1 MKAIK
6 QHKYTCAVLL
16 ALLFLTLTVAVS
28 FLITSVLASPTV
40 TIEQNGPRII
50 VKISEGTASSYKWMI
65 SDAIDGEFRQID
77 GETGNYY
84 DISASDENKYIKAV
98 VDGTETE
105 VIGPIGKLVTLDIGN
120 GSITFDSTYSY
131 YDSDKNM
138 LTGKHEATNIYV
150 IVQDNDNL
158 TNNKISFNG
167 IHTEGVF
174 DVTIDGVHMG
184 SNVSTGLAPNTST
197 TASYDTGV
205 IDIYPSGNIGTK
217 HVILRIKGENIVR
230 GIHYSTKNVDSS
242 LKITDINGDGGT
254 EGILYIPIKV
264 TADEIDEFVNSNNSY
279 NHWNSAIGGD
289 DGTGDQVTNF
299 EIAGS
304 KLQVLTTYADNC
316 TAIGAGGNGYC
327 QMKITGG
334 QVIAHCNGT
343 GAAIGGGIGW
353 FSQGGKSDITISGGT
368 VYAEN
373 HSKIYAEITA
383 YKEGNIPSSAKII
396 KESEYDPNDADCAV
410 VGGVAIG
417 SGSTFF
423 STGSEGVVTITG
435 GYVEAYAKYGNG
447 IGGGNS
453 SSYTGGKATITIS
466 GGTVIASSIGGG
478 DSKNGVGGEA
488 TVSIG
493 DNKGNVPDIT
503 LTQGIG
509 GGKSLSG
516 DGGNATITVYS
527 GNMTAG
533 GIIGGGDGGLVGNGG
548 TAKVSINDGYLTA
561 ASIGGGTG
569 GINGNGGA
577 AEVYVNNGTIV
588 TGTIGGGDTLNET
601 DGKIGYAKAI
611 IKGGNITG
619 QFLMAEGGTEL
630 CYFEMSGGT
639 LSGVNTSDN
648 SKFTYKLDGAAVNMD
663 DSQGIVKIS
672 GGTIMDCSAQ
682 NGGAIYMTNGVCTI
696 SGNATIKNCNA
707 TENGGAIYMGGG
719 TLNVNG
725 GTITVNSA
733 INGGAA
739 YVFGGDVYVT
749 GGFISNNT
757 ASENGGGI
765 AVSNGDFYMIGG
777 NVEHNTSITGS
788 GGGIYVESAGT
799 DLEVCIYS
807 GSLSHNDSNVDGGAL
822 AVRGASDGTEEIKVQ
837 FGVKE
842 VHYDESGNP
851 VSCDHDSVNKVDSTV
866 TDCPLVTG
874 NHANE
879 SGGAIFVTGNSQKT
893 KLNIY
898 CLEEKNNT
906 KNSAEGDNAQSNFM
920 MVEGGNV
927 IVSSSEFDKV
937 DGQNDRYG
945 KIVIESTIYVTGG
958 EVDIY
963 GEMTNPKIN
972 DVMTIDITK
981 DGDHFEDHR
990 LNTKSTKLYKL
1001 RYYENFRDP
1010 ETGLIK
1016 GQYKE
1021 YAIVHGQAVPISGN
1035 IYSHPGYTIKKWNTR
1050 DKYNDDVDDYV
1061 PVTGDRPNGVESW
1074 RGWYEIGQ
1082 NYTFD
1087 GEPIGDLT
1095 IFAIWEENGY
1105 TVSFDPN
1112 VPANE
1117 SYSGE
1122 MANQIFYYDNAEN
1135 LSENKFKRPGYIFLG
1150 WSEDPGATVPQ
1161 YEDKQSVINLTTEV
1175 GVIVKLYAVWEKCDH
1190 NEATHTY
1197 TYSVI
1202 ENGPQSQTLRRVC
1215 DCDGCVEEVHLSA
1228 EDTVY
1233 NQKTHSAKVV
1243 YTSDRW
1249 KPDVIYA
1256 ALDARDVLVF
1266 DTDVKK
1272 YLPYHAGR
1280 YTAQITD
1287 GGKIISVTYTIK
1299 KADQPAPSKP
1309 SFITD
1314 KESDG
1319 SVMSIFPIA
1328 PSPLIGTDDDY
1339 KSFPEYRIVYYEN
1352 GGEKTTDWVKGVN
1365 ADALIDDKYAAQF
1378 ILDKA
1383 LTNYYIQARY
1393 SECDNYKA
1401 SPIVVADSIYF
1412 FAGNVEFIVVCGEGV
1427 HYIIKTADGSN
1438 VTENGIEIRVDVID
1452 GYFFPK
1458 GYSASISTANA
1469 ASDAN
1474 LTLKRDEG
1482 LFLEYSIS
1490 NIPANCTIT
1499 LTLPDAKKQLNISS
1513 NITEKQVFGS
1523 VTADSATI
1531 SRDSAFTVRFDISN
1545 YDSTEFNELELKFG
1559 FALPVGTTIIMQD
1572 KLNGR
1577 YYYYLV
1583 AGSTKS
1589 TFKLTE
1595 FSLMGVDSNQGK
1607 FVVNNDMSLQ
1617 FVVDFSRAS
1626 SFPSMGDFAVSLEGK
1641 KQDDSRAQ
1649 DASSSET
1656 VSIKEKDEFSLSV
1669 DQPVNGMVGF
1679 THNKSDGIASKW
1691 DGREDAIVFT
1701 PIGDIPADAH
1711 LSIVCEGQTIVI
1723 YPNNNGD
1730 FVYSMPDLEQGTI
1743 KVTLMSSLLE
1753 NSVHEFKFKV
1763 NWIVA
1768 NSLAELSP
1776 MNAEIVKQIDVLKV
1790 TNNTSPT
1797 VSLKIR
1803 VYDDNNNDSNNDQ
1816 NLFDQG
1822 TTVKLIV
1829 EWKGLAP
1836 NYTLKVD
1843 LMRKTDSGEYT
1854 NTGVSKEIQFTN
1866 GDDLREL
1873 ELSLAGNMTGSY
1885 CLVVTAKEDLV
1896 TMSEAVYYLIIK

>member
-138 LTGKHEATNIYV
+138 FTGTHKATNIYV
-150 IVQDNDNL
+150 IVHANNATKT
-158 TNNKISFNG
+158 TNNIK
-167 IHTEGVF
+167 F
-174 DVTIDGVHMG
+174 DGHHKDAPFVVTLDNVNMG
-184 SNVSTGLAPNTST
+184 ATPKNLNQSPGTSGTDTPSTGQITIPAKQSEIKKVTL
-197 TASYDTGV
+197 V
-205 IDIYPSGNIGTK
+205 
-217 HVILRIKGENIVR
+217 LKGENQVR
-230 GIHYSTKNVDSS
+230 NITYYNAGDTSEPQTVDSY
-242 LKITDINGDGGT
+242 LKITDINGDGAVGD
-254 EGILYIPIKV
+254 GVDGGSLYIPYKIE
-264 TADEIDEFVNSNNSY
+264 TEEDINAFVATKANY
-279 NHWNSAIGGD
+279 NHWNAGIGGVD
-289 DGTGDQVTNF
+289 SSSLVQNLH
-299 EIAGS
+299 IAGG
-304 KLQVLTTYADNC
+304 KIQVLTTLGDNC

-327 QMKITGG
+327 QMKISGG
-334 QVIAHCNGT
+334 EVIAHCNGT

-353 FSQGGKSDITISGGT
+353 NAAAGKADILITGG
-368 VYAEN
+368 
-373 HSKIYAEITA
+373 KIYA
-383 YKEGNIPSSAKII
+383 KNHAKI
-396 KESEYDPNDADCAV
+396 SETKDGINHT

-417 SGSTFF
+417 SGSTFH
-423 STGSEGVVTITG
+423 STGSDGTVNITG
-435 GYVEAYAKYGNG
+435 GEVEAYGAYGNG

-453 SSYTGGKATITIS
+453 STYAGGSATISITGGTVKSNSIGGGSSANGDGGSATITIDNNANVRLTKEGTNCDFCGIGGGNSLS
-466 GGTVIASSIGGG
+466 GNGGDATITVNSGTINSDGSIGGG
-478 DSKNGVGGEA
+478 N
-488 TVSIG
+488 
-493 DNKGNVPDIT
+493 
-503 LTQGIG
+503 
-509 GGKSLSG
+509 GGK
-516 DGGNATITVYS
+516 T
-527 GNMTAG
+527 
-533 GIIGGGDGGLVGNGG
+533 GNGG
-548 TAKVSINDGYLTA
+548 TAQVTINDGYLTA
-561 ASIGGGTG
+561 TSVGGGTG

-577 AEVYVNNGTIV
+577 AEVYVENGTIV

-601 DGKIGYAKAI
+601 DGKIGYAKAEI
-611 IKGGNITG
+611 IGGNITG
-619 QFLMAEGGTEL
+619 QFLMAEGGTKA
-630 CYFEMSGGT
+630 CSFEMSGGT

-663 DSQGIVKIS
+663 DSQGIVDIS

-682 NGGAIYMTNGVCTI
+682 NGGAIFMTNGVCTI
-696 SGNATIKNCNA
+696 SGNATIQNCNA

-725 GTITVNSA
+725 GIINVNSA

-777 NVEHNTSITGS
+777 NVEHNTSTTGS
-788 GGGIYVESAGT
+788 GGGIYVESAGKN
-799 DLEVCIYS
+799 LEVCIYS
-807 GSLSHNDSNVDGGAL
+807 GSLSYNNSNVDGGAL

-837 FGVKE
+837 FGVKKE
-842 VHYDESGNP
+842 HYDVSGNP
-851 VSCDHDSVNKVDSTV
+851 VSCDHDLENKVNSDVTV
-866 TDCPLVTG
+866 CPLVNG

-893 KLNIY
+893 KLYIY

-906 KNSAEGDNAQSNFM
+906 KNSADGDNAQSNFM

-963 GEMTNPKIN
+963 GEMTNPQIN

-990 LNTKSTKLYKL
+990 LNTKSPKLYKL

-1112 VPANE
+1112 IPANE

-1122 MANQIFYYDNAEN
+1122 MPNQIFYYDNADN
-1135 LSENKFKRPGYIFLG
+1135 LSENKFKRPGHIFLG
-1150 WSEDPGATVPQ
+1150 WSEDPGATVPK

-1256 ALDARDVLVF
+1256 ALDAGDELVF
-1266 DTDVKK
+1266 DTDVNK

-1280 YTAQITD
+1280 YTARITD
-1287 GGKIISVTYTIK
+1287 GGKTISVTYTIK

-1309 SFITD
+1309 VYDSNL
-1314 KESDG
+1314 SLDG
-1319 SVMSIFPIA
+1319 SILRVEPVPVS
-1328 PSPLIGTDDDY
+1328 TY
-1339 KSFPEYRIVYYEN
+1339 KSIDPTNYLSKREYRIVYYVDDIEYST
-1352 GGEKTTDWVKGVN
+1352 GWVVG
-1365 ADALIDDKYAAQF
+1365 DESLIDGKYAYIF
-1378 ILDKA
+1378 ELDKA
-1383 LTNYYIQARY
+1383 LTSYFIQARY
-1393 SECDNYKA
+1393 GSCNDYNESDISTAN
-1401 SPIVVADSIYF
+1401 SVYF
-1412 FAGNVEFIVVCGEGV
+1412 FDGNVEFLVKCGEGV
-1427 HYIIKTADGSN
+1427 VYVLNTADGSD
-1438 VTENGIEIRVDVID
+1438 VTKHGIKIIIYVID

-1458 GYSASISTANA
+1458 GYYASLSIDGADVEVEDMLNPYNSF
-1469 ASDAN
+1469 S
-1474 LTLKRDEG
+1474 
-1482 LFLEYSIS
+1482 LEYSIS

-1595 FSLMGVDSNQGK
+1595 FSLMGVDSNQEK

-1763 NWIVA
+1763 KWIVA

-1776 MNAEIVKQIDVLKV
+1776 MNAEIVKQIDELKV